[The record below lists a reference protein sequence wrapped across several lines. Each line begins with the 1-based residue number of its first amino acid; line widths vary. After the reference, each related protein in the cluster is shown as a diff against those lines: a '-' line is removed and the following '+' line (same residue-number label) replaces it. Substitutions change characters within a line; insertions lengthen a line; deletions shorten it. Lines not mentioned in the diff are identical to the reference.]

1 MEKSFISIHT
11 LDADAD
17 ILFVSDSITD
27 ILGYLPRHV
36 QSKSSFDYFHPDEMP
51 LARFVHSRGILLDKA
66 VVLLYT
72 RIRSLDGE
80 WVGCE
85 CCFTVVHDVLVAC
98 TTVYRQG
105 ERSETMEA
113 PQVRRLFSSS
123 SQDLGYHIVSHL
135 SPKFEMPPAKREHRA
150 ALILNRLTRLLSIMF
165 STEAASSILGLTSED
180 MLGKRFYDCIQE
192 NCLGDAVKCLESAKA
207 NDSIAYLR
215 FSFRD
220 PRTEEDGDEDNGDV
234 TTHDR
239 GLEVQLVDPLAQD
252 FPPGHDGLR
261 QQNSR
266 HSDSESG
273 GVPLDSPMDVEQDI
287 HIKVEEVESDR
298 LGESPAGPSRNQR
311 RTSRQTRPRRARY
324 PVDPV
329 GLEAVVS
336 CASDELVVVL
346 RRARQPLPSSHVPPS
361 SINYPGLFAAPWA
374 RDSMLPQSQPTA
386 DSSNPQ
392 PVDHLMGS
400 IRYIAAFAW
409 GVVGAN
415 DSLVSYSHG
424 CPTGEAQPFP
434 GLSPWDSYI
443 IQTPREEAG
452 PRMAEHNEDSQKA
465 VIKGS

>member
-1 MEKSFISIHT
+1 MSQLPMEKSFISIHN
-11 LDADAD
+11 ADAN
-17 ILFVSDSITD
+17 ILFASDSITD

-36 QSKSSFDYFHPDEMP
+36 RSKSCFDYFHPDETP
-51 LARFVHSRGILLDKA
+51 LARFVHSKGILLDKA
-66 VVLLYT
+66 AVLLYT
-72 RIRSLDGE
+72 HIRSLDGE

-105 ERSETMEA
+105 ERSERRAIEA

-123 SQDLGYHIVSHL
+123 SQDLRYHMVSHL

-150 ALILNRLTRLLSIMF
+150 ALILNRFTRSLNIMF

-180 MLGKRFYDCIQE
+180 MLGKSFYDCIQE

-215 FSFRD
+215 FWFKD
-220 PRTEEDGDEDNGDV
+220 PRTEEDIEDSDSEEEEDGDENNGDL

-239 GLEVQLVDPLAQD
+239 GLEVQLVDPFAQD

-261 QQNSR
+261 RQNSR

-273 GVPLDSPMDVEQDI
+273 GVPLGSPMDVEQDV

-311 RTSRQTRPRRARY
+311 RTSRPTRPRRARY

-329 GLEAVVS
+329 DLEAVVS
-336 CASDELVVVL
+336 CASDGLVVVL

-361 SINYPGLFAAPWA
+361 SINYHGLFAAPWA
-374 RDSMLPQSQPTA
+374 HDSMLPQSQPTA
-386 DSSNPQ
+386 VSSNRTAPPLHFPPMQ
-392 PVDHLMGS
+392 
-400 IRYIAAFAW
+400 
-409 GVVGAN
+409 GALRS
-415 DSLVSYSHG
+415 D
-424 CPTGEAQPFP
+424 TA
-434 GLSPWDSYI
+434 
-443 IQTPREEAG
+443 
-452 PRMAEHNEDSQKA
+452 
-465 VIKGS
+465 